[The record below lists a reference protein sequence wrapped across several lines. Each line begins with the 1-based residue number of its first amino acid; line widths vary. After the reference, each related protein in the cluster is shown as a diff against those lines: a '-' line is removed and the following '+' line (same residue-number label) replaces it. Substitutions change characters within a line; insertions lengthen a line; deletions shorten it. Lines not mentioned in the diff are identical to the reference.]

1 MERIFD
7 GASDDPEQR
16 HDSVEQP
23 GNHSLPA
30 TEPAARDS
38 LDVSFSPEL
47 DSTWK
52 PEPVISNDAFVRD
65 SRSEIHSESSISGD
79 DVSKPELLP
88 QHPETIVS
96 ADPENRPVVLREIET
111 NPAGSE
117 IRPQRPFAT
126 VDRTRSSA
134 TMMMDDEYS
143 ATEYGLHFP
152 MTAPGSGGN
161 DGGAQPPKETVSAE
175 PADTKATPSTS
186 AWTEVKSLA
195 RDVAFAAI
203 TAILIVVF
211 VVQPVKVEGTSMLP
225 QLENGE
231 RIFVNKFIYSF
242 DAIHRGDIVV
252 FWYPDNPS
260 QSFIKRVIGLP
271 GDTIKVVSGHVYIND
286 KPYNEP
292 YLSRDRT
299 QQMYNFGPEKVKQ
312 YHYFVMGDNRDAS
325 NDSRAWGEVP
335 EKYIY
340 GKAMFRY
347 WPLSSFGSI
356 PAQPED
362 NQ

>member
-7 GASDDPEQR
+7 GASGDSEQR
-16 HDSVEQP
+16 HDNVDKPESLDSQAAKSAERDSLAITFSPVAESTWKSENESQPQAEKDETLETPVVEFKKP
-23 GNHSLPA
+23 AVSEPESRPVLLREIEPNDA
-30 TEPAARDS
+30 TEPAR
-38 LDVSFSPEL
+38 
-47 DSTWK
+47 
-52 PEPVISNDAFVRD
+52 
-65 SRSEIHSESSISGD
+65 SR
-79 DVSKPELLP
+79 
-88 QHPETIVS
+88 
-96 ADPENRPVVLREIET
+96 A
-111 NPAGSE
+111 A
-117 IRPQRPFAT
+117 A
-126 VDRTRSSA
+126 
-134 TMMMDDEYS
+134 MMEEEYC

-152 MTAPGSGGN
+152 ITAAGSGGN
-161 DGGAQPPKETVSAE
+161 DGGTPPPKETVNAE
-175 PADTKATPSTS
+175 PSETKPPTS

-242 DAIHRGDIVV
+242 DSIHRGDIVV

-286 KPYNEP
+286 KLYNEP

-356 PAQPED
+356 PAQAD
-362 NQ
+362 DSNQ

>member
-1 MERIFD
+1 MERILG
-7 GASDDPEQR
+7 GASGDSEQR
-16 HDSVEQP
+16 HDSIENLENT
-23 GNHSLPA
+23 GLPA
-30 TEPAARDS
+30 PESAAQNNH
-38 LDVSFSPEL
+38 DVSFSPDL
-47 DSTWK
+47 NSPWK
-52 PEPVISNDAFVRD
+52 PELVSPNSEPHLESEVASDAASQNGEEAKTVQLHPA
-65 SRSEIHSESSISGD
+65 SSESE
-79 DVSKPELLP
+79 K
-88 QHPETIVS
+88 
-96 ADPENRPVVLREIET
+96 RPVMLREIST
-111 NPAGSE
+111 SE
-117 IRPQRPFAT
+117 QAH
-126 VDRTRSSA
+126 SGGA
-134 TMMMDDEYS
+134 AMMEDEYW

-152 MTAPGSGGN
+152 ITEAGDG
-161 DGGAQPPKETVSAE
+161 DGGGTQPPKDTASA
-175 PADTKATPSTS
+175 KAEDPKAAPPTS

-242 DAIHRGDIVV
+242 DSIHRGDIVV

-271 GDTIKVVSGHVYIND
+271 GDTIKVVNGHVFIND
-286 KPYNEP
+286 RPYNEP

-299 QQMYNFGPEKVKQ
+299 QQLYNFGPEKVKQ

-356 PAQPED
+356 PAQADD

>member
-1 MERIFD
+1 MERILD
-7 GASDDPEQR
+7 GASGDSEQR
-16 HDSVEQP
+16 HDSIENPENTGLPTVE
-23 GNHSLPA
+23 S
-30 TEPAARDS
+30 AARNNH
-38 LDVSFSPEL
+38 DVSFSPDLNSPWKSEL
-47 DSTWK
+47 TGTTNDSSELHSNSETASDAVTLNAEHSK
-52 PEPVISNDAFVRD
+52 TDRPSVPAIPPVTQ
-65 SRSEIHSESSISGD
+65 ESES
-79 DVSKPELLP
+79 
-88 QHPETIVS
+88 
-96 ADPENRPVVLREIET
+96 RPVMLREIR
-111 NPAGSE
+111 ASE
-117 IRPQRPFAT
+117 P
-126 VDRTRSSA
+126 SSPRDGA
-134 TMMMDDEYS
+134 MPEDEYW

-152 MTAPGSGGN
+152 LTEAGGG
-161 DGGAQPPKETVSAE
+161 DGGGTQPPKDTASAKTE
-175 PADTKATPSTS
+175 DPRPGPPTS

-242 DAIHRGDIVV
+242 DSIHRGDIVV

-271 GDTIKVVSGHVYIND
+271 GDTIKVVNGHVFIND

-299 QQMYNFGPEKVKQ
+299 QQLYNFGPEKVKQ

-356 PAQPED
+356 PAQADD

>member
-1 MERIFD
+1 
-7 GASDDPEQR
+7 
-16 HDSVEQP
+16 
-23 GNHSLPA
+23 
-30 TEPAARDS
+30 
-38 LDVSFSPEL
+38 
-47 DSTWK
+47 
-52 PEPVISNDAFVRD
+52 
-65 SRSEIHSESSISGD
+65 
-79 DVSKPELLP
+79 
-88 QHPETIVS
+88 
-96 ADPENRPVVLREIET
+96 
-111 NPAGSE
+111 
-117 IRPQRPFAT
+117 
-126 VDRTRSSA
+126 
-134 TMMMDDEYS
+134 
-143 ATEYGLHFP
+143 
-152 MTAPGSGGN
+152 
-161 DGGAQPPKETVSAE
+161 
-175 PADTKATPSTS
+175 
-186 AWTEVKSLA
+186 
-195 RDVAFAAI
+195 
-203 TAILIVVF
+203 
-211 VVQPVKVEGTSMLP
+211 MLP

-271 GDTIKVVSGHVYIND
+271 GDTIKVVSGHVFIND
-286 KPYNEP
+286 KPYSEP

>member
-1 MERIFD
+1 MERILD
-7 GASDDPEQR
+7 GASGDAEQHRDSAESPENNQ
-16 HDSVEQP
+16 SYT
-23 GNHSLPA
+23 
-30 TEPAARDS
+30 TESAARRS
-38 LDVSFSPEL
+38 LDVSL
-47 DSTWK
+47 T
-52 PEPVISNDAFVRD
+52 PEPVSFWKPATV
-65 SRSEIHSESSISGD
+65 SPTKALQTEVEPEIGIRPMTPGD
-79 DVSKPELLP
+79 DVKQEAQPNQPIPLSTVELENKP
-88 QHPETIVS
+88 VM
-96 ADPENRPVVLREIET
+96 LREIEANT
-111 NPAGSE
+111 AGPEINPHRPVSTAEPAHSRAGAMLE
-117 IRPQRPFAT
+117 
-126 VDRTRSSA
+126 
-134 TMMMDDEYS
+134 DEYW

-152 MTAPGSGGN
+152 ITAAGSGGN
-161 DGGAQPPKETVSAE
+161 DGGGTQPPKEAANAE
-175 PADTKATPSTS
+175 PADTKAGPPTS

-242 DAIHRGDIVV
+242 DSIHRGDIVV

-271 GDTIKVVSGHVYIND
+271 GDTIKVVNGRVYIND
-286 KPYNEP
+286 KLYNEP
-292 YLSRDRT
+292 YLARDRT
-299 QQMYNFGPEKVKQ
+299 QQLYNFGPEKVKQ

-356 PAQPED
+356 QAQADD